1 MFIIYKDGKEIGAM
15 YYFGD
20 ALTSLLKAY
29 KEQSTAPEDRARV
42 LERTFMT
49 MVLDEKEEHDITVPV
64 AKEIG
69 EDLKILKD
77 GRVTKDSGNHDNL
90 EIYRILVNKNLI
102 KNIL

>member
-20 ALTSLLKAY
+20 ALISLLKAY

-42 LERTFMT
+42 LARTFIT
-49 MVLDEKEEHDITVPV
+49 MVVDEKETHDITVPL

-69 EDLKILKD
+69 EDLKIFKD
-77 GRVTKDSGNHDNL
+77 GKVSKETGNHDQR
-90 EIYRILVNKNLI
+90 EIYRILVNKSLI